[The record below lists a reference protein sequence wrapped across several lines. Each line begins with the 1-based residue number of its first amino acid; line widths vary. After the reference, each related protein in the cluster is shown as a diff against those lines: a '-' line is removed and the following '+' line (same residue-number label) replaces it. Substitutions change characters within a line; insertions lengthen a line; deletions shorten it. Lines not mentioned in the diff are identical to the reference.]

1 MKGIKLNIDEIR
13 KFSKQ
18 VKSNI
23 SNLHYT
29 SIEDFE
35 KSNLNKLIVKQL
47 MNSVALGQDEVI
59 VGFLSLDPITQK
71 IIARYYQKLGF
82 EAQFI
87 NVENKNT
94 IVFEGL
100 ENLNSSEEYKRE
112 IIKQSIGKEAFE
124 ALTDEEYESLSEDV
138 EKIMKKVTSSIPET
152 EMKLELR
159 ISWDGTFYSA
169 HHSFSNMEGFVSFLD
184 GIVDDETL
192 EKLERLTDF
201 LNEDFDDYSDDED
214 EDEDE
219 DEDKDF

>member
-1 MKGIKLNIDEIR
+1 MKEIKLNIDEIR

-23 SNLHYT
+23 SNLHYN

-214 EDEDE
+214 EDED
-219 DEDKDF
+219 KDF

>member
-23 SNLHYT
+23 SNLHYS

-112 IIKQSIGKEAFE
+112 IIKQSVGEEAFE
-124 ALTDEEYESLSEDV
+124 ALTDEEYESLSKDV

-214 EDEDE
+214 EDED
-219 DEDKDF
+219 F

>member
-1 MKGIKLNIDEIR
+1 MKEIKLNIDEIR
-13 KFSKQ
+13 KLSKQ

-23 SNLHYT
+23 SNLHYS

-35 KSNLNKLIVKQL
+35 KSNLNKLIIKQL

-112 IIKQSIGKEAFE
+112 IIKQSVGEEAFE
-124 ALTDEEYESLSEDV
+124 ALTDEEYESLSKDV

-214 EDEDE
+214 DDEEEEDL
-219 DEDKDF
+219 

>member
-1 MKGIKLNIDEIR
+1 MKEIKLNIDEIR

-23 SNLHYT
+23 SNLHYS

-47 MNSVALGQDEVI
+47 MNSVSLGQDEII
-59 VGFLSLDPITQK
+59 VSFLSLDPITQK

-112 IIKQSIGKEAFE
+112 IIKQSIGEEAFE
-124 ALTDEEYESLSEDV
+124 ALTDEEYENLSEDV

-219 DEDKDF
+219 DKDF

>member
-1 MKGIKLNIDEIR
+1 MKEIKLNIDEIR
-13 KFSKQ
+13 KLSKQ

-23 SNLHYT
+23 SNLHYS

-112 IIKQSIGKEAFE
+112 IIKQSVGEEAFE
-124 ALTDEEYESLSEDV
+124 ALTDEEYESLSKDV

-169 HHSFSNMEGFVSFLD
+169 HHSFSKMEGFISFLD

-214 EDEDE
+214 EDED
-219 DEDKDF
+219 F

>member
-1 MKGIKLNIDEIR
+1 MKEIKLNIDEIR

-23 SNLHYT
+23 SNLHYS

-71 IIARYYQKLGF
+71 TIARYYQKLGF

-112 IIKQSIGKEAFE
+112 IIEQSIGKEALE
-124 ALTDEEYESLSEDV
+124 ALTDEEYENLSKDV
-138 EKIMKKVTSSIPET
+138 EKIMKKVISSIPET

-169 HHSFSNMEGFVSFLD
+169 HHSFSKMEGFVSFLD

-192 EKLERLTDF
+192 EKLERLTEF

-214 EDEDE
+214 EDED
-219 DEDKDF
+219 KDF

>member
-1 MKGIKLNIDEIR
+1 MKEIKLNIDEIR

-23 SNLHYT
+23 SNLHYS

-100 ENLNSSEEYKRE
+100 ENLSSSEEYKRE

-124 ALTDEEYESLSEDV
+124 ALTDEEYENFAKDV

-214 EDEDE
+214 EDED
-219 DEDKDF
+219 KDF

>member
-1 MKGIKLNIDEIR
+1 MKEIKLNIDEIR

-23 SNLHYT
+23 SNLHYS

-47 MNSVALGQDEVI
+47 MNSVSLGQDEII
-59 VGFLSLDPITQK
+59 VSFLSLDPITQK

-112 IIKQSIGKEAFE
+112 IIKQSIGEEAFE

-138 EKIMKKVTSSIPET
+138 EKIMKKVISSIPET

-214 EDEDE
+214 DDED
-219 DEDKDF
+219 F

>member
-1 MKGIKLNIDEIR
+1 MKEIKLNIDEIR

-23 SNLHYT
+23 SNLHYN

-112 IIKQSIGKEAFE
+112 IIKQSVGEEAFE
-124 ALTDEEYESLSEDV
+124 ALTDEEYESLSKDV

-214 EDEDE
+214 EDED
-219 DEDKDF
+219 KDF

>member
-1 MKGIKLNIDEIR
+1 MKEIKLNIDEIR

-23 SNLHYT
+23 SNLHYS

-112 IIKQSIGKEAFE
+112 IIKQSVGKEAFE
-124 ALTDEEYESLSEDV
+124 ALTDEEYESLAKDV

-192 EKLERLTDF
+192 KKLERLTDF

-219 DEDKDF
+219 DKDF

>member
-1 MKGIKLNIDEIR
+1 MKEIKLNIDEIR

-23 SNLHYT
+23 SNLHYS

-112 IIKQSIGKEAFE
+112 IIKQSVGEEAFE

-169 HHSFSNMEGFVSFLD
+169 HHTFSKMEGLVSFLD

-214 EDEDE
+214 EDED
-219 DEDKDF
+219 KDF

>member
-1 MKGIKLNIDEIR
+1 MKEIKLNIDEIR

-23 SNLHYT
+23 SNLHYN

-112 IIKQSIGKEAFE
+112 IIKQSVGKEAFE

-214 EDEDE
+214 EDED
-219 DEDKDF
+219 F

>member
-1 MKGIKLNIDEIR
+1 MKEIKLNIDEIR

-23 SNLHYT
+23 SNLHYN

-112 IIKQSIGKEAFE
+112 IIKQSIGEEAFE

-214 EDEDE
+214 EDED
-219 DEDKDF
+219 KDF

>member
-1 MKGIKLNIDEIR
+1 MNEIKLNIDEIR

-18 VKSNI
+18 MKSNI
-23 SNLHYT
+23 SNLHYS

-47 MNSVALGQDEVI
+47 MNSVSLGQDEII
-59 VGFLSLDPITQK
+59 VSFLSLDPITQK

-112 IIKQSIGKEAFE
+112 IIKQSIGEEAFE
-124 ALTDEEYESLSEDV
+124 ALTDEEYESLSKDV

-169 HHSFSNMEGFVSFLD
+169 HHSFSKMEGFISFLD

-214 EDEDE
+214 EDED
-219 DEDKDF
+219 KDF

>member
-1 MKGIKLNIDEIR
+1 MKEIKLNIDEIR
-13 KFSKQ
+13 KLSKQ

-112 IIKQSIGKEAFE
+112 IIKQSVGEEAFE

-169 HHSFSNMEGFVSFLD
+169 HHSFSNMEGLVSFLD

-214 EDEDE
+214 DDEEED
-219 DEDKDF
+219 F

>member
-1 MKGIKLNIDEIR
+1 MKEIKLNIDEIR

-18 VKSNI
+18 MKSNI
-23 SNLHYT
+23 SNLHYS

-124 ALTDEEYESLSEDV
+124 ALTDEEYENLSEDV

-219 DEDKDF
+219 DKDF

>member
-1 MKGIKLNIDEIR
+1 MKEIKLNIDEIR

-23 SNLHYT
+23 SNLHYN

-112 IIKQSIGKEAFE
+112 IIKQSVGKEAFE

-219 DEDKDF
+219 DKDF

>member
-1 MKGIKLNIDEIR
+1 M
-13 KFSKQ
+13 
-18 VKSNI
+18 KSNI
-23 SNLHYT
+23 SNLHYN

-112 IIKQSIGKEAFE
+112 IIKQSVGEEAFE
-124 ALTDEEYESLSEDV
+124 ALTDEEYESLSKDV

-169 HHSFSNMEGFVSFLD
+169 HHNFSKMEGFISFLD

-214 EDEDE
+214 EDED
-219 DEDKDF
+219 KDF

>member
-1 MKGIKLNIDEIR
+1 MKEIKLNIDEIR

-23 SNLHYT
+23 SNLHYN

-112 IIKQSIGKEAFE
+112 IIKQSVGEEAFE
-124 ALTDEEYESLSEDV
+124 ALTDEEYESLSKDV

-169 HHSFSNMEGFVSFLD
+169 HHSFSKMEGFISFLD

-214 EDEDE
+214 EDED
-219 DEDKDF
+219 KDF

>member
-1 MKGIKLNIDEIR
+1 MKEIKLNIDEIR

-23 SNLHYT
+23 SNLHYN

-112 IIKQSIGKEAFE
+112 IIKQSVGEEAFE
-124 ALTDEEYESLSEDV
+124 ALTDEEYESLSKDV

-169 HHSFSNMEGFVSFLD
+169 HHSFSKKEGFISFLD

-214 EDEDE
+214 EDED
-219 DEDKDF
+219 F

>member
-1 MKGIKLNIDEIR
+1 MKEIKLNIDEIR

-23 SNLHYT
+23 SNLHYS

-112 IIKQSIGKEAFE
+112 IIKQSVGKEAFE
-124 ALTDEEYESLSEDV
+124 ALTDEEYESLAKDV

-219 DEDKDF
+219 DKDF

>member
-1 MKGIKLNIDEIR
+1 MKEIKLNIDGIR
-13 KFSKQ
+13 KLSKQ

-23 SNLHYT
+23 SNLHYS

-214 EDEDE
+214 DDEEEEDL
-219 DEDKDF
+219 

>member
-1 MKGIKLNIDEIR
+1 MKEIKLNIDEIR

-23 SNLHYT
+23 SNLHYS

-47 MNSVALGQDEVI
+47 MNSVSLGQDEII
-59 VGFLSLDPITQK
+59 VSFLSLDPITQK

-112 IIKQSIGKEAFE
+112 IIKQSIGEEAFE
-124 ALTDEEYESLSEDV
+124 ALTDEEYESLSKDV

-219 DEDKDF
+219 DKDF

>member
-1 MKGIKLNIDEIR
+1 MKEIKLNIDEIR

-23 SNLHYT
+23 SNLHYN

-219 DEDKDF
+219 DKDF

>member
-1 MKGIKLNIDEIR
+1 MKEIKLNIDEIR
-13 KFSKQ
+13 KLSKQ

-23 SNLHYT
+23 SNLHYS

-112 IIKQSIGKEAFE
+112 IIKQSVGGEAFE
-124 ALTDEEYESLSEDV
+124 ALTDEEYESLSKDV

-214 EDEDE
+214 EDED
-219 DEDKDF
+219 KDF

>member
-1 MKGIKLNIDEIR
+1 MNEIKLNIDEIR

-23 SNLHYT
+23 SNLHYN

-214 EDEDE
+214 EDED
-219 DEDKDF
+219 KDF

>member
-1 MKGIKLNIDEIR
+1 MKEIKLNIDEIR
-13 KFSKQ
+13 KLSKQ

-23 SNLHYT
+23 SNLHYS

-112 IIKQSIGKEAFE
+112 IIKQSVGEEAFE
-124 ALTDEEYESLSEDV
+124 ALTDEEYESLSKDV

-214 EDEDE
+214 EDED
-219 DEDKDF
+219 KDF

>member
-1 MKGIKLNIDEIR
+1 MKEIKLNIDEIR

-23 SNLHYT
+23 SNLHYS

-112 IIKQSIGKEAFE
+112 IIKQSVGEEAFE
-124 ALTDEEYESLSEDV
+124 ALTDEEYESLAKDV

-192 EKLERLTDF
+192 KKLERLTDF

-214 EDEDE
+214 EDEEE
-219 DEDKDF
+219 DL

>member
-1 MKGIKLNIDEIR
+1 MKEIKLNIDEIR
-13 KFSKQ
+13 KLSKQ

-23 SNLHYT
+23 SNLHYS

-112 IIKQSIGKEAFE
+112 IIKQSVGEEAFE
-124 ALTDEEYESLSEDV
+124 ALTDEEYESLSKDV

-169 HHSFSNMEGFVSFLD
+169 HHSFSKMEGFVSFLD

-214 EDEDE
+214 DDEEEEDL
-219 DEDKDF
+219 

>member
-1 MKGIKLNIDEIR
+1 MKEIKLNIDEIR

-23 SNLHYT
+23 SNLHYN

-112 IIKQSIGKEAFE
+112 IIKQSIGEEAFE
-124 ALTDEEYESLSEDV
+124 ALTDEEYESLSKDV

-214 EDEDE
+214 EDED
-219 DEDKDF
+219 KDF

>member
-1 MKGIKLNIDEIR
+1 MKEIKLNIDEIR

-23 SNLHYT
+23 SNLHYS

-112 IIKQSIGKEAFE
+112 IIKQSIGEEAFE
-124 ALTDEEYESLSEDV
+124 ALTDEECENLSKDV

-169 HHSFSNMEGFVSFLD
+169 HHSFSKMEGLVSFLD

-192 EKLERLTDF
+192 EKLEKLTDF

-214 EDEDE
+214 EDED
-219 DEDKDF
+219 KDF

>member
-1 MKGIKLNIDEIR
+1 MKEIKLNIDEIR

-23 SNLHYT
+23 SNLHYS

-112 IIKQSIGKEAFE
+112 IIKQSVGEEAFE
-124 ALTDEEYESLSEDV
+124 ALTDEEYESLSKDV

-214 EDEDE
+214 EDED
-219 DEDKDF
+219 F

>member
-1 MKGIKLNIDEIR
+1 MKEIKLNIDEIR

-23 SNLHYT
+23 SNLHYS

-112 IIKQSIGKEAFE
+112 IIKQSVGEEAFE

-169 HHSFSNMEGFVSFLD
+169 HHSFSKMEGFISFLD

-214 EDEDE
+214 EDED
-219 DEDKDF
+219 KDF

>member
-112 IIKQSIGKEAFE
+112 IIKQSVGEEAFE
-124 ALTDEEYESLSEDV
+124 ALTDEEYESLSKDV

-214 EDEDE
+214 EDED
-219 DEDKDF
+219 F

>member
-1 MKGIKLNIDEIR
+1 MKEIKLNIDEIR
-13 KFSKQ
+13 KLSKQ

-23 SNLHYT
+23 SNLHYS

-112 IIKQSIGKEAFE
+112 IIKQSVGEEAFE
-124 ALTDEEYESLSEDV
+124 ALTDEEYESLSKDV

-214 EDEDE
+214 DDEEEEDL
-219 DEDKDF
+219 

>member
-1 MKGIKLNIDEIR
+1 MKEIKLNIDEIR

-23 SNLHYT
+23 SNLHYS

-59 VGFLSLDPITQK
+59 VSFLSLDPITQK

-112 IIKQSIGKEAFE
+112 IIKQSIGEEAFE
-124 ALTDEEYESLSEDV
+124 ALTDEEYESLSKDV

-169 HHSFSNMEGFVSFLD
+169 HHSFSKMEGLISFLD

-214 EDEDE
+214 ED
-219 DEDKDF
+219 KDF

>member
-1 MKGIKLNIDEIR
+1 MKEIKLNIDEIR

-23 SNLHYT
+23 SNLHYN

-124 ALTDEEYESLSEDV
+124 ALTDEEYESLSEDI

-214 EDEDE
+214 ED
-219 DEDKDF
+219 KDF

>member
-1 MKGIKLNIDEIR
+1 MKEIKLNIDEIR

-23 SNLHYT
+23 SNLHYS

-201 LNEDFDDYSDDED
+201 LNEDFDDYSDDEEE
-214 EDEDE
+214 EDL
-219 DEDKDF
+219 

>member
-1 MKGIKLNIDEIR
+1 MKEIKLNIDEIR

-23 SNLHYT
+23 SNLHYS

-112 IIKQSIGKEAFE
+112 IIKQSVGEEAFE
-124 ALTDEEYESLSEDV
+124 ALTDEEYESLSKDV

-214 EDEDE
+214 EDED
-219 DEDKDF
+219 KDF